1 MKFALWFNRLLSYLQ
16 LAIVF
21 GTKSEEEVLGLG
33 SLVFASSLLLPASD
47 SRRRSI
53 VPSVPTTRCARAR
66 RFISIIY
73 HTNIAKYTTIISP
86 NDIFDSDY

>member
-1 MKFALWFNRLLSYLQ
+1 VKFALWFNRLLSYQ
-16 LAIVF
+16 LAIVL

-53 VPSVPTTRCARAR
+53 VPTTRCARAR